1 MVSNPARIFR
11 WAPLVALLLFAPAA
25 GAAPRRGAFPPGLG
39 AFAQEA
45 TLQGTV
51 SGQPFTWKGVIT
63 YTPGPGTTRTV
74 SGSGTFTLGG
84 PPDPV
89 ALAWLAMAPTSVLGG
104 AGATC
109 NVVLSRPP
117 AVPIQV
123 ALKSSNPSVLTV
135 PPTVSFNV
143 GQTAAPVAVTTT
155 SVTAIILASVT
166 ATYNGQSRGAN
177 LQINPL
183 PLPPAPPV
191 ITAVTDVSGAAIPAA
206 GLVVGSI
213 IVINGSHFGPPGK
226 VFWGM
231 FEIIVQSWTDT
242 KVVAALSLPANSVWS
257 GSQLVVLQTAAG
269 LKASSPSPLTV
280 IPLPPELPRLA
291 VSDNPV
297 LFGDVPLASS
307 SGGVTKSITI
317 TNSGHGMLVGKVGPL
332 TGGSAFAITQGAG
345 VSFSLAAGQVL
356 PVSVNFKPLT
366 TGAQQTVLSL
376 TSNDPAGVQGV
387 TFKGNGVSP
396 PPPGNPL
403 IEKIRATDDGP
414 LIWPLKVG
422 QKAKVIGQGF
432 GSAGARLWVN
442 GFPTPFDTWTD
453 TAIIFTLNEDSTRIY
468 PGWVTVENANGNLYS
483 GNFNKDGSG
492 PVPEPPLFTG
502 FFDLNGNPVT
512 EAVEGTVLVLKG
524 SHFGERGMVIYSNWA
539 VCEVLSWT
547 DTEIRFKAP
556 FTWWDKRVSSIE
568 VYAGR
573 GPGLLNG
580 RKGFWPRFTVTP
592 APNNAGPPDYHVPGP
607 GERNGLQP
615 GARSGVPVLDNV
627 DQVYSRPNVR
637 RR

>member
-74 SGSGTFTLGG
+74 SGSGTFTLGV

-155 SVTAIILASVT
+155 SVTAITLASVT

-183 PLPPAPPV
+183 PLPP
-191 ITAVTDVSGAAIPAA
+191 
-206 GLVVGSI
+206 
-213 IVINGSHFGPPGK
+213 
-226 VFWGM
+226 
-231 FEIIVQSWTDT
+231 
-242 KVVAALSLPANSVWS
+242 
-257 GSQLVVLQTAAG
+257 
-269 LKASSPSPLTV
+269 
-280 IPLPPELPRLA
+280 ELPRLA

-297 LFGDVPLASS
+297 FFGDVPLASG

-317 TNSGHGMLVGKVGPL
+317 TNSGRGMLVGKVGPL

-345 VSFSLAAGQVL
+345 VSFSLAAGQGL
-356 PVSVNFKPLT
+356 SVSVNFKPLT

-387 TFKGNGVSP
+387 TFKGNGVSL

-453 TAIIFTLNEDSTRIY
+453 TAIIFTLNEDSTRMY